1 MLLKLSIS
9 NFAII
14 KHMVFEPTKGL
25 NIITG
30 ETGSGKSIVM
40 DALSLILG
48 NRADIKTKGEDN
60 NKCIVEGVF
69 KLSRA
74 KYQSLFESL
83 ELDFEEETIIRREI
97 NDHGKSRS
105 FVNDTPVNL
114 QQIRAITQNLINIHS
129 QHENTQLTD
138 REFQFNLLDNYAGIS
153 SEVNGF
159 KIDFIAFKNRT
170 AYLRTCEQKQQAW
183 LKEKDYLNYLLNE
196 FEQINLQINEE
207 QDLESELNLL
217 SNAEAISQVSDAMV
231 QLITDND
238 LSIVDSLSQLKT
250 QLKAI
255 VNVSSLSKEL
265 YDRIESSII
274 ELKDIAGEAD
284 NLKQSAMPDGARLEE
299 VNNRLQTIQNLK
311 RKHGILEFENLL
323 KEQSIISDKLLTIGN
338 IDYEIETIKVELA
351 ARESE
356 LENRANKIHGS
367 RIKAAN
373 KIEGEVKSILK
384 NLEMPKAEIKF
395 ELSNKAQFD
404 EFGKT
409 ELVVMFSA
417 NVGMPLQ
424 PLNKVASGGELSRLA
439 LSFRSIEAGNTDLST
454 LIFDEIDTGVSGKVA
469 DTIGT
474 LFEQLSQKHQIIA
487 ITHLPQVAGYGQSHF
502 MIGKREEQNKTVSY
516 LKYLN
521 KNDRVDELA
530 KMLSGNVAT
539 DIARKNALELL
550 KTGSLD

>member
-1 MLLKLSIS
+1 MT
-9 NFAII
+9 
-14 KHMVFEPTKGL
+14 FEPSKGL

-48 NRADIKTKGEDN
+48 NRADIKTKSEDGN
-60 NKCIVEGVF
+60 AEKCVVEGVF
-69 KLSRA
+69 KLSRS
-74 KYQSLFESL
+74 KYQALFDAL

-97 NDHGKSRS
+97 NDNGKSRS
-105 FVNDTPVNL
+105 FINDTPVNL
-114 QQIRAITQNLINIHS
+114 QQIKAITQNLISIHS

-138 REFQFNLLDNYAGIS
+138 RDFQFNLLDTYAGIS
-153 SEVNGF
+153 KEVG
-159 KIDFIAFKNRT
+159 AFKQ
-170 AYLRTCEQKQQAW
+170 AYHLHKAKLTHLRECEQKQQAW

-196 FEQINLQINEE
+196 FEQVALQHNEE
-207 QDLESELNLL
+207 SELESELNLL
-217 SNAEAISQVSDAMV
+217 SNAETIAQVSDAMV

-238 LSIVDSLSQLKT
+238 VSIVDSLNQLKT

-284 NLKQSAMPDGARLEE
+284 NLKQSAMPDGVRLEE

-311 RKHGILEFENLL
+311 RKHGLLEYEDLI

-338 IDYEIETIKVELA
+338 IDYEIETLK
-351 ARESE
+351 SE
-356 LENRANKIHGS
+356 LLKCNELLEVNAKNLHVA
-367 RIKAAN
+367 RIKAAM
-373 KIEGEVKSILK
+373 KIEVEVKAILK

-395 ELSNKAQFD
+395 ELTEKSQFD

-409 ELVVMFSA
+409 EMVILFSA

-439 LSFRSIEAGNTDLST
+439 LSFRSIEAVNTDLST

-469 DTIGT
+469 DTIGS
-474 LFEQLSQKHQIIA
+474 LFEQLSNKHQIIA
-487 ITHLPQVAGYGQSHF
+487 ITHLPQVAGYGQTHF
-502 MIGKREEQNKTVSY
+502 MIGKREEDNRTVSY
-516 LKYLN
+516 LKLLN
-521 KNDRVDELA
+521 KADRVDELA

-550 KTGSLD
+550 KATSSK